1 MAVQRFLA
9 PLVGAAL
16 AVTLIAAA
24 PAAMSKGHDVLE
36 FSTMAPVIGP
46 FVGSANPIR
55 GINGGGLPWQLDSAR
70 GELSSSGHLEV
81 TVKGLVLL
89 NGDPVPVQLRGTNP
103 AATFVGIVSCQTTVA
118 GAPAVANVATSPF
131 PATSTGDSQIEA
143 NVTLPSPCFAPIVFV
158 GPSAATWFAV
168 TGQ

>member
-1 MAVQRFLA
+1 MHRFLA
-9 PLVGAAL
+9 PLAGAAL

-36 FSTMAPVIGP
+36 FSTMAPVTGP
-46 FVGSANPIR
+46 FVGSVNPIR
-55 GINGGGLPWQLDSAR
+55 GVNGGGLPWQLDSAR

-89 NGDPVPVQLRGTNP
+89 NDDPVPVQLQGTNP
-103 AATFVGIVSCQTTVA
+103 AANFVGIVSCQTTVA
-118 GAPAVANVATSPF
+118 GAPAVANVATGPF

-143 NVTLPSPCFAPIVFV
+143 SVTLPSPCFAPIVFV

>member
-1 MAVQRFLA
+1 MQRFLA

-24 PAAMSKGHDVLE
+24 PAMSKGHDVLE
-36 FSTMAPVIGP
+36 FATMAPVTGP

-55 GINGGGLPWQLDSAR
+55 GINGGGLPWQLDGAR

-81 TVKGLVLL
+81 TVEGLVLL

-103 AATFVGIVSCQTTVA
+103 AANFVGIVSCQTTVA
-118 GAPAVANVATSPF
+118 GAPTVANVATGPF
-131 PATSTGDSQIEA
+131 PATSTGDSRIEA

-158 GPSAATWFAV
+158 GPSASTWFAV